1 MIATALLARNH
12 GDSSVIAIYYSVVCA
27 ITFLVLLATRETR
40 NTDITDSGGSDRT
53 KSAAGDP
60 AMVDPV

>member
-1 MIATALLARNH
+1 
-12 GDSSVIAIYYSVVCA
+12 
-27 ITFLVLLATRETR
+27 LLATRETR

-60 AMVDPV
+60 EMVDPVKRGLSSVVRD